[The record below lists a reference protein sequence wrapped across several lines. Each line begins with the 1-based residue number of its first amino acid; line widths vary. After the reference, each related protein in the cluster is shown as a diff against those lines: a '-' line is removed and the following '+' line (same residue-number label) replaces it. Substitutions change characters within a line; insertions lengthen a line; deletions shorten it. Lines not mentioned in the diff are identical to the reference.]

1 MPVSL
6 RPVDVFKRR
15 LKNSNFGLI
24 PGAFSKKK
32 KKAKVTINILTPAT
46 VRRARSFVV
55 VDRKI

>member
-32 KKAKVTINILTPAT
+32 KAKETINILTPAT